1 MFNKNKSKP
10 NKYQKPGENPEQQVV
25 RARIPRGKEV
35 LGVIDQRVGA
45 NRMQVKCLDGKQ
57 RNCRI
62 PGRLKREL
70 WIRSGDIVIVEP
82 WEFESDTRGDIIFKY
97 RPAQIDWLKSHGY
110 LKDISGEF

>member
-1 MFNKNKSKP
+1 MERKKQYVQEEEIVTRVPTPK
-10 NKYQKPGENPEQQVV
+10 
-25 RARIPRGKEV
+25 GKQS
-35 LGVIDQRVGA
+35 LGIVEQRVGGS
-45 NRMQVKCLDGKQ
+45 RMLFRCFDGKV

-70 WIRSGDIVIVEP
+70 WIRPGDIVIVEP
-82 WEFESDTRGDIIFKY
+82 WEFESDSRGDIIFKY